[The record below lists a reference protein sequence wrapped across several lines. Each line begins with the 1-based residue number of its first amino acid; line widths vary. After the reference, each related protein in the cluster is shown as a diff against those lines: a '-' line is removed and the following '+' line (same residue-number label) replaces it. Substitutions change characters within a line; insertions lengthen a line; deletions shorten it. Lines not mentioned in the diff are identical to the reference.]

1 MDSLPLSQVEYVTSC
16 RSLDNGVVLS
26 PISQLDFFFPAKSMG
41 VRVGVCV
48 CFRQFYILL
57 LLDFPYIFF
66 SLVDQSHLSSLRLE
80 GVELM
85 DAVHGFW
92 ESFVYLV
99 M

>member
-1 MDSLPLSQVEYVTSC
+1 
-16 RSLDNGVVLS
+16 
-26 PISQLDFFFPAKSMG
+26 MG
-41 VRVGVCV
+41 VHVGVCV
-48 CFRQFYILL
+48 CFHQFYILM
-57 LLDFPYIFF
+57 LLDFPYIYFF
-66 SLVDQSHLSSLRLE
+66 SLVDQSHLSSLHLE